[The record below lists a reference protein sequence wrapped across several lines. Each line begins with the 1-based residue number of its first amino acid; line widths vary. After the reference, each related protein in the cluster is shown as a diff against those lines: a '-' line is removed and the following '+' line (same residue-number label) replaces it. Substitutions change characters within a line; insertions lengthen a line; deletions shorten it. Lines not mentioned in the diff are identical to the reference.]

1 MSGKRKI
8 AALVATAAA
17 LAIAGCGGSDA
28 PEGRLLPPSISETLR
43 AHVDAIDRRVADG
56 SAGAC
61 DDIYRPELEDGNMEA
76 IDEALASI
84 PPAVDDDVRS
94 ALEQSVD
101 RLKQLVDRRCDE
113 IRAEEQGE
121 EPPVIEEPA
130 PTETETEP
138 TETVPPETET
148 GTEPTETEPPP
159 GRNGGG
165 NGRDGGGGGRD
176 GGGGGG
182 GNGQGNGPD
191 GTGPPG
197 QDDGPADGGVEA
209 PEG

>member
-17 LAIAGCGGSDA
+17 LAIAGCGGSDE

-61 DDIYRPELEDGNMEA
+61 DDIYRPKLEEGNIEP
-76 IDEALASI
+76 IDEALAQV
-84 PPAVDDDVRS
+84 PPAVDDDIRS
-94 ALEQSVD
+94 ALAQSID
-101 RLKQLVDRRCDE
+101 RLEQLVDRRCDE

-121 EPPVIEEPA
+121 EPPVIEEPT
-130 PTETETEP
+130 PTETETQP
-138 TETVPPETET
+138 AETVPPETET
-148 GTEPTETEPPP
+148 GTEPTETAPPP
-159 GRNGGG
+159 ARDGGG
-165 NGRDGGGGGRD
+165 NGRDGGGRD
-176 GGGGGG
+176 GGGG